1 MCLKENDV
9 FCSPIAALAAFFTN
23 PGVSIFNYINE
34 LPQGAVK
41 PADCDLCLAARSP
54 YFNGPVM
61 AKAGDYCNLV
71 TLKFAISL
79 PDFMFLNTGINSNC
93 TNLFAQESYYIQA
106 VGDINNYPGRPRY
119 VSITINPNNSFTSVP
134 FTMLPNATITLD
146 LRPTEV
152 PLATGVRDNCVF
164 YFKGDEYQYSPDV
177 FGYWNSNCE
186 IAASNYNV
194 DFDSFAAWNSLIT
207 NVTDLAISL
216 ATFLKWNPAWDVV
229 ATGDSCSSLAGD
241 NSISVDQFY
250 AWNPAVSKD
259 YISNFWLGQAY
270 CVSVSG
276 AGNPGVTTTSIP
288 SATAAPTPPAPTYT
302 GQPSDCNKW
311 DVVESGDSC
320 RSVAANNSI
329 TVDQFYDWNPAVS
342 RDYVTNFWL
351 GQAYCVSRSSPMPLA
366 PTHTSQLANYNKWDV
381 VVSGDSCASMA
392 SDNSITLN

>member
-1 MCLKENDV
+1 
-9 FCSPIAALAAFFTN
+9 
-23 PGVSIFNYINE
+23 
-34 LPQGAVK
+34 
-41 PADCDLCLAARSP
+41 
-54 YFNGPVM
+54 
-61 AKAGDYCNLV
+61 
-71 TLKFAISL
+71 
-79 PDFMFLNTGINSNC
+79 MFLNTGINSNC

-119 VSITINPNNSFTSVP
+119 VSITINPNKSFTSVP

-216 ATFLKWNPAWDVV
+216 ATFLKWNPAV
-229 ATGDSCSSLAGD
+229 
-241 NSISVDQFY
+241 SVNYTQ
-250 AWNPAVSKD
+250 
-259 YISNFWLGQAY
+259 NFWLGQAYCTHREGQGSTSQAY

-320 RSVAANNSI
+320 R
-329 TVDQFYDWNPAVS
+329 
-342 RDYVTNFWL
+342 
-351 GQAYCVSRSSPMPLA
+351 
-366 PTHTSQLANYNKWDV
+366 HT
-381 VVSGDSCASMA
+381 ASA
-392 SDNSITLN
+392 DLVRCR